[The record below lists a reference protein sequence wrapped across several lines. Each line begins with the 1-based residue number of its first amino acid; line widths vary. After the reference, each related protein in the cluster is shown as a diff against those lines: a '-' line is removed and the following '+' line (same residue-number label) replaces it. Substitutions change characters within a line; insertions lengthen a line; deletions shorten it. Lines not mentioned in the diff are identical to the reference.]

1 MARRAAEEA
10 VEPLPNEVAVEPRPS
25 KERFEEAVAP
35 PKKIWQ
41 YAFLPPSAV
50 GEDGLLPDIGRP
62 PAWKFKQ
69 LGRKSADSKE
79 LQSSEPLEEG
89 CTVRLSV
96 DYHPPSSFVVVQ
108 AVSPRGYI
116 LRQAPH
122 WSSVAPIYLEQ
133 IMTTVVAVD
142 FEAANFQPLHMRV
155 QVARL
160 SGSMVLDRVFA
171 RSCQM
176 FEIHRAVVEAM
187 GLTTLE
193 AEHLKYTRPGC
204 AQVLCLQNYL
214 YSQLKN
220 FLSCSHK
227 GLYSRQQTL
236 AEAVVE
242 PRKRQRRG

>member
-1 MARRAAEEA
+1 
-10 VEPLPNEVAVEPRPS
+10 
-25 KERFEEAVAP
+25 
-35 PKKIWQ
+35 
-41 YAFLPPSAV
+41 
-50 GEDGLLPDIGRP
+50 
-62 PAWKFKQ
+62 
-69 LGRKSADSKE
+69 
-79 LQSSEPLEEG
+79 
-89 CTVRLSV
+89 
-96 DYHPPSSFVVVQ
+96 
-108 AVSPRGYI
+108 
-116 LRQAPH
+116 
-122 WSSVAPIYLEQ
+122 
-133 IMTTVVAVD
+133 MTTVVAVD

-160 SGSMVLDRVFA
+160 SDSRVLDRVFA

-176 FEIHRAVVEAM
+176 LEIHRAVVEAM